1 MADIRMTEQ
10 EREAFLAEPRV
21 GVLSVTAEAGRPP
34 HMVPV
39 WYAYEPGGDL
49 IFFSGSQGR
58 TTRKTALLEQAGVVS
73 FSVQHPDPPYRYVT
87 IEGRVVSTQ
96 SPPPPEAMLNILRR
110 YLPEE
115 HAQGFVAAELAQ
127 PGPSSVLFTIR
138 PERWLTANFG
148 KLEG

>member
-10 EREAFLAEPRV
+10 EREAFLAEPRI
-21 GVLSVTAEAGRPP
+21 GVLSVVAEAGRPP

-58 TTRKTALLEQAGVVS
+58 TTRKTALLERAGVVS
-73 FSVQHPDPPYRYVT
+73 FTVQHPEPPYRYVT
-87 IEGRVVSTQ
+87 IAGHVVATER
-96 SPPPPEAMLNILRR
+96 PPRPEAMLTILRR

-115 HAQGFVAAELAQ
+115 HAQGFVAAEQAHS
-127 PGPSSVLFTIR
+127 GPSSVLFTIR
-138 PERWLTANFG
+138 PDRWLSADFG
-148 KLEG
+148 KQEG